1 MFDFIKRLFKKD
13 YGPKFKVGQK
23 IKCIDDR
30 NHVISFGKTYT
41 VLAVTKTTCCKVY
54 CYDVG
59 IGCVVDR
66 YTSCCSGKIQG
77 RGIHWCG
84 EFRFAPMTEDEI
96 EAESTEEVSDEVG
109 NEIMTEVKKIL
120 ETEHCMN

>member
-1 MFDFIKRLFKKD
+1 MLGFIKRLFSKD
-13 YGPKFKVGQK
+13 KGPKFKVGQK

-30 NHVISFGKTYT
+30 NHDVVFGKVYT
-41 VLAVTKTTCCKVY
+41 VLAVTKTQCCNVY

-59 IGCVVDR
+59 ISCKNDE
-66 YTSCCSGKIQG
+66 YTSCSHGKIQG

-84 EFRFAPMTEDEI
+84 EFRFAPTIEDEV
-96 EAESTEEVSDEVG
+96 EAEAEAEVSEKAGDE
-109 NEIMTEVKKIL
+109 IIKEVKKIL